1 MNAFKVA
8 RASNPSSNELE
19 DEYIEYSEFKVFLQY
34 LLLYFGYYFIFKS
47 LDIDNDERL
56 KIDDFIAG

>member
-19 DEYIEYSEFKVFLQY
+19 DEFIEYSEFKVFL
-34 LLLYFGYYFIFKS
+34 
-47 LDIDNDERL
+47 
-56 KIDDFIAG
+56 